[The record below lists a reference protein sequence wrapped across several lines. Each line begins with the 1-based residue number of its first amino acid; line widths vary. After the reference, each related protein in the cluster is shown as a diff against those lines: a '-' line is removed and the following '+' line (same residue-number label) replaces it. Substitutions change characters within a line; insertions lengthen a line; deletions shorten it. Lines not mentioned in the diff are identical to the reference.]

1 MAGMKKLSLTQ
12 DKNIL
17 AGIDIGT
24 SRVACAIVDT
34 NPEKPEPTLLGI
46 GTAPT
51 SSIKRGS
58 IIHRDKLITEIDAA
72 VAAAETMANAKVS
85 QIILSISGDHI
96 RGINTQSAIPI
107 HKSENTRLPV
117 ENEITVEDLQ
127 RVVEQAR
134 GISFPIDRDILH
146 VLPQEYVIDTMEG
159 IKDPVGMSG
168 RRLEARVHLV
178 TTATSSAN
186 NLVKCVEE
194 LGLNCEALVFQGLA
208 SALSTLDEDEKDLGV
223 ALVDIGAG
231 TTNIAVFYEG
241 GVRHTAVIPIGASS
255 ITNDIAVM
263 LQISK
268 TDAEKIKCKYGSA
281 KASMASPELEFE
293 LPSKAD
299 EIKRNV
305 SEHELSRY
313 VEARMIEL
321 LQLIQKEIMRA
332 GIHDSLTYGVVM
344 TGGGA
349 QLKNTIALAEEVLNM
364 KSRLGIPKGVSA
376 INKVANEPQYASV
389 IGLTMWRNY
398 YNQFNLVSVQP
409 VTAKSIVKKMV
420 HWIKNF
426 S

>member
-1 MAGMKKLSLTQ
+1 MKKLNLTQ
-12 DKNIL
+12 DRNIL
-17 AGIDIGT
+17 AGIDVGT
-24 SRVACAIVDT
+24 ARIACAIVDVSPD
-34 NPEKPEPTLLGI
+34 NDEPGLLGI
-46 GTAPT
+46 GSSPST
-51 SSIKRGS
+51 SIRRGS
-58 IIHRDKLITEIDAA
+58 IIHRDKLIEEIDMA
-72 VAAAETMANAKVS
+72 VAAAETMANVKVTRA
-85 QIILSISGDHI
+85 ILSISGDHI

-107 HKSENTRLPV
+107 HKTESSRIPG
-117 ENEITVEDLQ
+117 ENEIRINDLQ

-134 GISFPIDRDILH
+134 GISFPVDRDILH

-194 LGLNCEALVFQGLA
+194 LGLTCETLVFQGLA
-208 SALSTLDEDEKDLGV
+208 SALATLDEDEMDLGV

-231 TTNIAVFYEG
+231 TTNIAVFFEG

-268 TDAEKIKCKYGSA
+268 TDAEFIKLKYASA
-281 KASMASPELEFE
+281 KASMASPDLEFE
-293 LPSKAD
+293 LPAKPN
-299 EIKRNV
+299 EITRMV

-313 VEARMIEL
+313 VEARMTEI
-321 LQLIQKEIMRA
+321 LQLISREIKRA
-332 GIHDSLTYGVVM
+332 GIKDSLTYGIVL

-349 QLKNTIALAEEVLNM
+349 QLNNSVALAEEVIEL
-364 KSRLGIPKGVSA
+364 KSRLGIPKGVKGV
-376 INKVANEPQYASV
+376 NKIAAEPQYAAV
-389 IGLTMWRNY
+389 VGLTKWRSY
-398 YNQFNLVSVQP
+398 YSQFNLIPDEQ
-409 VTAKSIVKKMV
+409 VTAKSLLKKMV
-420 HWIKNF
+420 HWLKNF